1 MVESQMPVSTCSPG
15 VGGRRRGA
23 RRSIGASAQAGGGG
37 AARAG
42 QPHAQPTSVV
52 RRACRDVTCCN
63 YYSNYSES
71 PFFTQFYGPR
81 SRGP

>member
-1 MVESQMPVSTCSPG
+1 MVESQMPVSTCSQL
-15 VGGRRRGA
+15 GGRRRGA

-52 RRACRDVTCCN
+52 RRACRDVQ
-63 YYSNYSES
+63 YLL
-71 PFFTQFYGPR
+71 
-81 SRGP
+81 